1 MSDEDFMRL
10 ALQLAE
16 KGRGSTSPN
25 PMVGA
30 VIVKDG
36 IIVGKGYHKAA
47 GMAHAEVEA
56 IKDAGEKTKDAT
68 LYVTLEPCN
77 HYGKTPPCT
86 DLILKSGIKKVVV
99 AVKDPNPLATGGL
112 KRLEEAGIEIK
123 VGVLEE
129 DAKRLNE
136 AFFCYV
142 TKKRPFVIW
151 KAAMTL
157 DGKIATATGDSRWV
171 TSVSSRR
178 LVHKL
183 RSYVDAIVVGKGTLA
198 ADDPELTVREVESPK
213 NPVRVIL
220 DSYLSS
226 PLTLKVFN
234 DQKAPTLVYATNNA
248 PLTKKEALNAYGVEV
263 VLTSKKE
270 GRVNIREALDDL
282 YNRRITSLL
291 LESGG
296 ELAFS
301 FWEEEVVDKIFLFI
315 APKIV
320 GGRTAPT
327 PVGGKGKEKM
337 EDAFKISCWEWEK
350 SGEDLLIT
358 AYPEKETF

>member
-1 MSDEDFMRL
+1 MNDEDFMRL

-47 GMAHAEVEA
+47 GMEHAEVEA

-99 AVKDPNPLATGGL
+99 AVKDPNPLAAGGL
-112 KRLEEAGIEIK
+112 KRLEEAGIETR

-142 TKKRPFVIW
+142 AKQRPFVIW

-171 TSVSSRR
+171 TSKSSRR

-183 RSYVDAIVVGKGTLA
+183 RSYVDAIVAGRGTLA
-198 ADDPELTVREVESPK
+198 ADDPELTVREAEAQKKPL
-213 NPVRVIL
+213 RVIF
-220 DSYLSS
+220 DSHLSL

-234 DQKAPTLVYATNNA
+234 DQKAPTLVYTTNEA
-248 PLTKKEALNAYGVEV
+248 PLTKKEMLNAKGVEV
-263 VLTSKKE
+263 VLTSEKE
-270 GRVNIREALDDL
+270 GRVNIREALNDL
-282 YNRRITSLL
+282 YSRQITSLL

-296 ELAFS
+296 ELTFS
-301 FWEEEVVDKIFLFI
+301 FWEEEIVDKIFLFI

-327 PVGGKGKEKM
+327 PVSGKGKEKM
-337 EDAFKISCWEWEK
+337 EDAFKISLWEWAK
-350 SGEDLLIT
+350 SGEDFLIT
-358 AYPEKETF
+358 AYPEKEIF

>member
-47 GMAHAEVEA
+47 GMEHAEVEA

-68 LYVTLEPCN
+68 LYVSLEPCN

-99 AVKDPNPLATGGL
+99 AVKDPNPLAAGGL
-112 KRLEEAGIEIK
+112 KRLEEAGVETR

-142 TKKRPFVIW
+142 TKKKPFVIW

-171 TSVSSRR
+171 TSKSSRR

-198 ADDPELTVREVESPK
+198 ADDPELTVREAEAQKKPL
-213 NPVRVIL
+213 RVIF
-220 DSYLSS
+220 DSHLSL

-234 DQKAPTLVYATNNA
+234 DQKALTLVYATNNA
-248 PLTKKEALNAYGVEV
+248 PLTKKEALNAQGVEV
-263 VLTSKKE
+263 VLTSEKE
-270 GRVNIREALDDL
+270 GRVNIREALNDL
-282 YNRRITSLL
+282 YNRQITSLL

-296 ELAFS
+296 ELTFS
-301 FWEEEVVDKIFLFI
+301 FWEEEMVDKIFLFI

-327 PVGGKGKEKM
+327 PVSGKGKEKM
-337 EDAFKISCWEWEK
+337 EDAFKVSCWEWAK

-358 AYPEKETF
+358 AYPEKEIF